1 MLTPPPSVPV
11 LAHAGAFSPSPA
23 RSRPLSSILDWH
35 LWVDEVPRPGFL
47 NMAIDS
53 ALLTLAQGDG
63 VGFLRLYRWSP
74 ACISFGRH
82 EPAARRYDRARIAAL
97 GIDTVRRPT
106 GGRAVWHEAELTY
119 AVAAPVDALGD
130 LRQSCDRIHALLCD
144 ALALLG
150 ISADRAP
157 PPSQPAGPGA
167 GPCFAHAAGGE
178 VLVGGRKVAGS
189 AQLRTAL
196 ALLQHG
202 SLLLGTGQHRLA
214 HVMSAGPAAA
224 PEEGAP
230 PLGRAVTFADA
241 AEAVAHAARRWRG
254 GWKVVQR
261 GEFILELAAA
271 YADPFRSPAWT
282 WYR

>member
-1 MLTPPPSVPV
+1 MLTPRPSVPV
-11 LAHAGAFSPSPA
+11 LA
-23 RSRPLSSILDWH
+23 RSRPFSPALDWH
-35 LWVDEVPRPGFL
+35 LWIDEVPRPGFL

-53 ALLTLAQGDG
+53 TLLALAEGDG
-63 VGFLRLYRWSP
+63 VGFLRLYCWSP

-82 EPAARRYDRARIAAL
+82 EPAVRRYDRARITAL
-97 GIDTVRRPT
+97 GVDTVRRPT
-106 GGRAVWHEAELTY
+106 GGRAVWHDAELTY
-119 AVAAPVDALGD
+119 AIAAPVGTLGD

-150 ISADRAP
+150 ITADRAP
-157 PPSQPAGPGA
+157 DPSRPAGPGA

-189 AQLRTAL
+189 AQLRTAR

-214 HVMSAGPAAA
+214 QVMCAGSAAA
-224 PEEGAP
+224 PQEDAP

-241 AEAVAHAARRWRG
+241 AVAIAHAARRWSG
-254 GWKVVQR
+254 GWKAVER
-261 GEFILELAAA
+261 GEFILELAATH
-271 YADPFRSPAWT
+271 ADHFRSPAWT
-282 WYR
+282 WHR